1 MLNLLA
7 VGNDACQRLLHRP
20 TAHVVASRSTSE
32 MFSTPAKV
40 LTQQA
45 EGLTHILGE
54 RRRVFHGREVAAVLG
69 FREEPQIVET
79 RLRPAP

>member
-7 VGNDACQRLLHRP
+7 VGNDVCQRLLHRSI
-20 TAHVVASRSTSE
+20 AHVVAGRSTSKI
-32 MFSTPAKV
+32 FRTPAKV

-45 EGLTHILGE
+45 EGFTHMLGE
-54 RRRVFHGREVAAVLG
+54 RFRVFHGREVATVLG